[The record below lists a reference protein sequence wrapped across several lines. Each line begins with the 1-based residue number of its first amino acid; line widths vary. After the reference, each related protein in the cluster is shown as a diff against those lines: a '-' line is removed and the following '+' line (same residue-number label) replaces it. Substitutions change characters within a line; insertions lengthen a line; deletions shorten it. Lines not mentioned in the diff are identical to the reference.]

1 LIRDAAQDRVVVR
14 KKGDKHMSIRWP
26 LVTAAVLAVATSPAV
41 AAPSPAF
48 QQAIL
53 AELDAATRAEVQRRA
68 TGGNSVYEV
77 LAVILL
83 NNLQLADASGA
94 SVIAVDFGREVAVV
108 QQGTQPL
115 RVIRFNHANLTVR
128 P

>member
-1 LIRDAAQDRVVVR
+1 MMNLRSLALAC
-14 KKGDKHMSIRWP
+14 
-26 LVTAAVLAVATSPAV
+26 AVLTIPAAL

-53 AELDAATRAEVQRRA
+53 AELDQATRTEVQRRA

-77 LAVILL
+77 LAITLL
-83 NNLQLADASGA
+83 NNLQLANATGA
-94 SVIAVDFGREVAVV
+94 RVVAIDFGREVAVV
-108 QQGTQPL
+108 EQAGQPL
-115 RVIRFNHANLTVR
+115 RVISFNAQTLTIR